1 MNTATIHAATSH
13 AEAKSDLFD
22 DGNLDHENPHVRCL
36 QRIARCRALLA
47 QVNGILS
54 VYQLNK
60 SLTWG
65 HSAELQDIEFTLK
78 NIVTAH
84 NQ

>member
-1 MNTATIHAATSH
+1 MNAETIHSATIHA
-13 AEAKSDLFD
+13 EAKADLFD
-22 DGNLDHENPHVRCL
+22 DCNLDHENQHVRSL

-54 VYQLNK
+54 VYQRNQ

-65 HSAELQDIEFTLK
+65 HSAELQDIEFTLQ

-84 NQ
+84 KQ